1 MQIRRLG
8 IVVILTLTSALSLAQ
23 TQVREAGGGNRAA
36 PAATAPA
43 ATGSN
48 DLIVSLYNQVEAL
61 QQEVQT
67 LRGVVEEQGYQ
78 LKRLQT
84 EQRDRYIDIDRRLS
98 SMAPA
103 PALPGATAPL
113 NAGATPV
120 DPAAAPQVSTTS
132 TGPVLN
138 GSSAALNSATTVVA
152 PPPATPVATVSPANA
167 AGSAVVQDEQEL
179 YRTALNLLLEE
190 SKYDEAISMFQTYI
204 DKFPQGRLFTNALYW
219 QGEAYL
225 LVSGFPQA
233 RDVFARLLN
242 DFPQDAKAAGAMLKL
257 GMAYSK
263 MGEAAQ
269 ASDTWRGLKTR
280 FPESANEIRLAEEY
294 LKAL

>member
-1 MQIRRLG
+1 MQIRQLS
-8 IVVILTLTSALSLAQ
+8 VIALLTFSSALAVAQ
-23 TQVREAGGGNRAA
+23 VQVREAGGGNRAA
-36 PAATAPA
+36 APA
-43 ATGSN
+43 GAPAGSN

-98 SMAPA
+98 SMAPT
-103 PALPGATAPL
+103 PALPGATNLL
-113 NAGATPV
+113 NANAQPIAPAPAVATTTV
-120 DPAAAPQVSTTS
+120 PAGV
-132 TGPVLN
+132 GLN
-138 GSSAALNSATTVVA
+138 GNSVELNSDNTVVA
-152 PPPATPVATVSPANA
+152 STPAATAPTA
-167 AGSAVVQDEQEL
+167 AAALDEQEL

-190 SKYDEAISMFQTYI
+190 SKYDEAISMFQTYTNN
-204 DKFPQGRLFTNALYW
+204 FPQGRLLTNALYW

-225 LVSGFPQA
+225 LVSGFAQA

-242 DFPQDAKAAGAMLKL
+242 EFPQDAKAAGAMLKL
-257 GMAYSK
+257 GMAYK
-263 MGEAAQ
+263 QMGETAQ
-269 ASDTWRGLKTR
+269 AGDTWRNLKTR

>member
-1 MQIRRLG
+1 MQIRQLG
-8 IVVILTLTSALSLAQ
+8 VVMILTLASAHLLAQ
-23 TQVREAGGGNRAA
+23 VQVREAGGGNRAA
-36 PAATAPA
+36 PATTAPA
-43 ATGSN
+43 GGN

-103 PALPGATAPL
+103 PALPGGALPVNASVTPAVAPST
-113 NAGATPV
+113 ATPESTV
-120 DPAAAPQVSTTS
+120 PA
-132 TGPVLN
+132 GPVLN
-138 GSSAALNSATTVVA
+138 GSSAALNSATTVVT
-152 PPPATPVATVSPANA
+152 PPPATPVATVPAAN
-167 AGSAVVQDEQEL
+167 GSAVVEDEQEL

-204 DKFPQGRLFTNALYW
+204 DNFPQGRLFTNALYW

-233 RDVFARLLN
+233 RDTFSRLLN
-242 DFPQDAKAAGAMLKL
+242 EFPQDAKAAGAMLKL
-257 GMAYSK
+257 GMAYK
-263 MGEAAQ
+263 QMGEAAQ
-269 ASDTWRGLKTR
+269 ASDTWRNLKTR